1 MGVAGIGVWQLLI
14 VLLIVIMLFGSKR
27 LGSLGSDLGTAIRG
41 FRNNLK
47 DDADSD
53 GEAEAPAADDTP
65 KQAA

>member
-1 MGVAGIGVWQLLI
+1 MGLSGIGVCQLLI
-14 VLLIVIMLFGSKR
+14 VLAIVLLVFGSKR